1 MAESGQ
7 DSLTARLTLSVV
19 VPLRDEEANVEPLL
33 AEIEAALSDRE
44 AAEYVLVD
52 DGSRDGTLSALR
64 GARERYPRL
73 RILRH
78 ASACGQS
85 RAVHSGV
92 LHARGRMIAVL
103 DGDGQND
110 PADIPALL
118 ALYDELE
125 AKGEPIGMVAGERRR
140 RHDSALR
147 RISSRVANGAN
158 RRLLRHEARD
168 IGCGLKVLSRATFLR
183 LPYFDHMHR
192 FMPPLIHREGLAVRY
207 LPVNHRPRLRG
218 RSNYGLWGRL
228 AVGIIDLFG
237 VRWLLKRG
245 KTPEILVE

>member
-7 DSLTARLTLSVV
+7 DPLTARHALSVV

-33 AEIEAALSDRE
+33 AEIEAALSGED
-44 AAEYVLVD
+44 AVEYILVD
-52 DGSRDGTLSALR
+52 DGSRYGTLSALR
-64 GARERYPRL
+64 GARDRYPRL

-78 ASACGQS
+78 VSACGQS

-92 LHARGRMIAVL
+92 LRAKGRMIAIL

-118 ALYDELE
+118 ALYRKLE
-125 AKGEPIGMVAGERRR
+125 EEGEPIGMVAGERRR

-147 RISSRVANGAN
+147 RFSSRVANGAN
-158 RRLLRHEARD
+158 RCLLRHEARD
-168 IGCGLKVLSRATFLR
+168 IGCGLKVLSRATFMC

-192 FMPPLIHREGLAVRY
+192 FMPPLVQREGLAVRY

-218 RSNYGLWGRL
+218 QSNYGLWGRL
-228 AVGIIDLFG
+228 GVGIVDLFG

-245 KTPEILVE
+245 KAPEILVE